1 MASIIPCA
9 QDTLLSVGSVLVL
22 TSPGAPE
29 RRPEVP
35 PVKSAV
41 EKLLADRQALSLS
54 LAELRL
60 PALLD
65 GGDVMFDGAC
75 LWVGL
80 TGRTNAQ
87 AVEQLREALG
97 DKVPVVGLP
106 VCDPEGKTLHLKV
119 RVRRKRMIWVSKYTE
134 MKQYFNKK
142 LFCEYRNTTNIMP
155 PDIFITSLFL
165 TITIPA
171 PSHHYIF
178 L

>member
-1 MASIIPCA
+1 M
-9 QDTLLSVGSVLVL
+9 SVGSFLVL

-41 EKLLADRQALSLS
+41 EKLLTDRPDLSLS

-87 AVEQLREALG
+87 AVDQLREALG
-97 DKVPVVGLP
+97 DCQVPVVGLP
-106 VCDPEGKTLHLKV
+106 VCDPEGRTLHLKV
-119 RVRRKRMIWVSKYTE
+119 GVLQKRGVE
-134 MKQYFNKK
+134 
-142 LFCEYRNTTNIMP
+142 E
-155 PDIFITSLFL
+155 
-165 TITIPA
+165 
-171 PSHHYIF
+171 H
-178 L
+178 